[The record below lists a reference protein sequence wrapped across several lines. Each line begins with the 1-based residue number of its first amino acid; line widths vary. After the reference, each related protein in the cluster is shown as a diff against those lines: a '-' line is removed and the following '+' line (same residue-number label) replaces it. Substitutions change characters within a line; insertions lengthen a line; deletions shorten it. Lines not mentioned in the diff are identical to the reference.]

1 MTSDIEIIRLRME
14 AAAQALDFEEAKRL
28 RDQLNLMRG
37 GATLAEAAA
46 SDTSDLTR
54 QRPGKMGLGTS
65 QQRMTPPKGWKPPPK
80 PDPMTK
86 GIGAKSRR

>member
-1 MTSDIEIIRLRME
+1 MTSDIETLRIRME

-37 GATLAEAAA
+37 GASLAEAEA

-54 QRPGKMGLGTS
+54 QEPGRMGLGTS
-65 QQRMTPPKGWKPPPK
+65 QQRMTPPQGWTPPRK

-86 GIGAKSRR
+86 GSGRRRR